1 MTKVLNEVVS
11 LDNLNNANIL
21 ISQALHCLEARLRY
35 GLEELNCTRN
45 VSDYLR
51 LQLAAER
58 SEVFAVLFLDS
69 HHRLLKFEKLFYG
82 SINEAQVYPRTV
94 VQKALEHN
102 AAKIIIAHNHPS
114 GNCIP
119 SNSDIAITRKLK
131 DILEIVDVVLVD
143 HFIVSSQ
150 NSYSCVEHGLL

>member
-1 MTKVLNEVVS
+1 
-11 LDNLNNANIL
+11 
-21 ISQALHCLEARLRY
+21 LHCLEARLRY
-35 GLEELNCTRN
+35 GAEELNSSHN

-51 LQLAAER
+51 LQLSKEP
-58 SEVFAVLFLDS
+58 SEVFAVLFLDN

-82 SINEAQVYPRTV
+82 SINEAQVYPRTI

-102 AAKIIIAHNHPS
+102 AAKVIVAHNHPS
-114 GNCIP
+114 GNVFP
-119 SNSDIAITRKLK
+119 SNSDIDLTKRLQK
-131 DILEIVDVVLVD
+131 ILEIVDVVLVD